1 MNEESFKKVLYL
13 IFKVLIKN
21 NGYLSQLEIFKDVI
35 NLLWKSFGIKDSD
48 LNVKLGQGKSEDF
61 KDILNFALPILCEL
75 DLVSEKMENKSFY
88 FKWNSMKGFYKKYSE
103 MFKNNKEYDISESI
117 EHRAQ
122 IYTRYLLLF
131 LYKNKEK
138 GICSKEID
146 NLISKCGLEGQFRYA
161 EKIHVILHFINFIDR
176 VAPNKESYYQLF
188 TIKDK
193 NGTETNSGVNPDQI
207 LYKINQNIFKDD
219 IYMNKE
225 LDEQEII
232 TMADNFNTKILS
244 KGIELNEKTEETE
257 DEVDEL
263 NMYSNIE
270 IMNSNNNTS
279 NNTFLH
285 KKTTDPMS
293 NNLPKLEASL
303 SKGITSIKMPLD
315 KFKNENSDVGFAMLR
330 GVNWIYYIKKLH
342 CIIGRR
348 PMKYNKPT
356 NPTNTSWE
364 FDVDLGPGKKI
375 SKQHAL
381 IVYNFTVGSF
391 EIKNLSKKFSIKVN
405 GELMNYNEEM
415 PLLSKSL
422 IVIGNQEFYFLLP
435 N

>member
-35 NLLWKSFGIKDSD
+35 NLLWKSFGIKDTD
-48 LNVKLGQGKSEDF
+48 LNVKLSQGKSEDF

-103 MFKNNKEYDISESI
+103 MFKNEKDYEISESI
-117 EHRAQ
+117 EHRSQ
-122 IYTRYLLLF
+122 IYTRYFLLF

-138 GICSKEID
+138 GICSREID
-146 NLISKCGLEGQFRYA
+146 NLIAKCGLEGQFRYA

-193 NGTETNSGVNPDQI
+193 NGTETSSGVNPEQI

-219 IYMNKE
+219 IYINRI
-225 LDEQEII
+225 LDEQELISI
-232 TMADNFNTKILS
+232 ADNFNAKILS
-244 KGIELNEKTEETE
+244 KGVELNEKTEDTE
-257 DEVDEL
+257 DEIDEL
-263 NMYSNIE
+263 NGYPNID
-270 IMNSNNNTS
+270 INANSNTV

-285 KKTTDPMS
+285 KKTTDPLNVNMFS
-293 NNLPKLEASL
+293 KLEVSIP
-303 SKGITSIKMPLD
+303 KGISIKMPLE

-381 IVYNFTVGSF
+381 IVYNFSVGSF
-391 EIKNLSKKFSIKVN
+391 EIKNLSKKFTIKVN